1 VVRGSFKSW
10 SRSYL
15 LPNIVFEK
23 DLLLDILVQIL
34 IKVSQLLYV
43 LIIGEV
49 KEIVFSLLSWNLSFE
64 MLWKLC
70 YSSIII
76 NINQVGSSML
86 DLKFPSSIVQE
97 RSVH

>member
-1 VVRGSFKSW
+1 MVRGSFKSW
-10 SRSYL
+10 SQSHL
-15 LPNIVFEK
+15 LPNVVFEK
-23 DLLLDILVQIL
+23 NLLLDILIQIL

-70 YSSIII
+70 NSSIII

-86 DLKFPSSIVQE
+86 DLKFSSSIVQE